1 MRLVKLRVVDC
12 GRKRLQLLAVA
23 TEVRQCVR
31 LRQVV
36 AKVLRGARVVV
47 LRSSSYVAE
56 NKQTN
61 KHFINNLF

>member
-23 TEVRQCVR
+23 AEVRQCVR

-61 KHFINNLF
+61 KQTFYK